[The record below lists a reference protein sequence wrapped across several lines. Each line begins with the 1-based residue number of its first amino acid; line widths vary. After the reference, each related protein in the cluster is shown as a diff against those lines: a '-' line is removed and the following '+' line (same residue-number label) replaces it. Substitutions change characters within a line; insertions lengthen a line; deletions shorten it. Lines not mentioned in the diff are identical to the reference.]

1 MNHALKNQCDFKPG
15 TVIQGKWHGHR
26 YILLK
31 ELGRGANGTVYLVKK
46 GNVEAALKIST
57 NSMSITAEANVL
69 KSFAKVQGH
78 FLGPSLLD
86 IDDWV
91 LKDGRFS
98 FYIME
103 YVKGPG
109 LQAFLDAKG
118 KDWVLPLFL
127 QLLDDIGRL
136 HENGWIFG
144 DLKPENLIVAGPAP
158 RIRCIDV
165 GGTTLKG
172 RSIKEYTEFF
182 DRGYWGLGSR
192 RAEPSYDLFAVA
204 MVIISTAYPGHFQK
218 NDGGLPELHSAI
230 SQKDELKIY
239 KPVLFK
245 AMQGKYS
252 SAAEMRNDLLYCTG
266 QSNQGG
272 NTQQTTRSALR
283 QGLRQSHSA
292 RPDKKKSRIGETFY
306 IVTAMAIL
314 YIVYIVIYL
323 T

>member
-1 MNHALKNQCDFKPG
+1 MNHALKNQCNFKPG

-46 GNVEAALKIST
+46 GDVEAALKIST

-86 IDDWV
+86 VDDWV
-91 LKDGRFS
+91 LKDGRYS
-98 FYIME
+98 FYVME

-127 QLLDDIGRL
+127 QLLDDIGQL
-136 HENGWIFG
+136 HQNGWIFG

-165 GGTTLKG
+165 GGTTLNG

-182 DRGYWGLGSR
+182 DRGYWGMGSR

-204 MVIISTAYPGHFQK
+204 MVIVSTAYPGHFQK
-218 NDGGLPELHSAI
+218 KEGGLAELLSAV
-230 SQKDELKIY
+230 SQKSELKIY
-239 KPVLFK
+239 KPVLVK
-245 AMQGKYS
+245 AMQGRYS
-252 SAAEMRNDLLYCTG
+252 SAAEMRTDLLFCTG
-266 QSNQGG
+266 RPNPVG
-272 NTQQTTRSALR
+272 NTPQPTRSALKQASR
-283 QGLRQSHSA
+283 RAQSVKV
-292 RPDKKKSRIGETFY
+292 RKKKSRIGETFY
-306 IVTAMAIL
+306 IVTVMAIL
-314 YIVYIVIYL
+314 YIVYIVMYL

>member
-1 MNHALKNQCDFKPG
+1 MNHALKNQCNFKSG
-15 TVIQGKWHGHR
+15 TVIQGKWHGQR

-46 GNVEAALKIST
+46 GDVEAALKIST

-86 IDDWV
+86 VDDWV

-98 FYIME
+98 FYVME

-136 HENGWIFG
+136 HQNGWIFG
-144 DLKPENLIVAGPAP
+144 DLKPENLIVGGPAP

-165 GGTTLKG
+165 GGTTVKG

-204 MVIISTAYPGHFQK
+204 MVIVSTAYPSHFRK
-218 NDGGLPELHSAI
+218 KEGGLQELFSAI
-230 SQKDELKIY
+230 SQKDELIIY
-239 KPVLFK
+239 KPILIK
-245 AMQGKYS
+245 ALQGRYS
-252 SAAEMRNDLLYCTG
+252 SAAEMRTELLNCTG
-266 QSNQGG
+266 QPDSKVKTLQHS
-272 NTQQTTRSALR
+272 RSSLR
-283 QGLRQSHSA
+283 QGSHSVRA
-292 RPDKKKSRIGETFY
+292 GKKKSRIGETFY

-314 YIVYIVIYL
+314 YIVYIVMYL